1 MEQLQY
7 TFSKLLKETSTSFHR
22 YMYNRINWNARM
34 IGLMGPRGI
43 GKTTLVLQH
52 IKERLPRNE
61 SLYVQAEDFYFASH
75 RLTDLAD
82 AFAKIGGKYLFIDEI
97 HKYKDWSREL
107 KLIYDYH
114 SELHIVFTGSSVLD
128 IAKGAYDLSRRAL
141 VYEMQGLSY
150 REYLELF
157 HDIHFP
163 TCTLQQLLRQEV
175 EMPEGFL
182 PLKYFDGYL
191 QRGYYP
197 FADGDISQY
206 IQQVVNATIDTDIPQ
221 YADLTIST
229 ARKLKRLLAIIAQ
242 SAPFKPNFSQ
252 IGGQLEISRNNV
264 SDLCAYLEKAGLIGQ
279 LRTSTGGIQGLGK
292 VDKIYLDNPNLIYTL
307 GRENVEIG
315 TVRETFFFNQTRSQM
330 TVTVSPVSDFLID
343 GKYTFEVG
351 GKKKKQRQLQD
362 VADGYVV
369 KDDIE
374 TGYGNIIPLWMF
386 GMLY

>member
-157 HDIHFP
+157 HGIHFP
-163 TCTLQQLLRQEV
+163 VCTLQQLLRQEV
-175 EMPEGFL
+175 EMPESFL

-221 YADLTIST
+221 YADITIST

-264 SDLCAYLEKAGLIGQ
+264 ADLCAYLEKAGLIGL

>member
-1 MEQLQY
+1 MEQLQA
-7 TFSKLLKETSTSFHR
+7 TFYKLLRETSTVFHR
-22 YMYNRINWNARM
+22 YMYDKINWDARM

-52 IKERLPRNE
+52 IKEQLPRKE
-61 SLYVQAEDFYFASH
+61 SLYVQAEDFYFANH
-75 RLTDLAD
+75 RLTELAD
-82 AFAKIGGKYLFIDEI
+82 NFAKIGGKYLFIDEI

-114 SELHIVFTGSSVLD
+114 SELHVMFTGSSVLD

-141 VYEMQGLSY
+141 MYEMQGLSY

-157 HDIHFP
+157 HGIHFP
-163 TCTLQQLLRQEV
+163 VCHLQQLLQQEV
-175 EMPEGFL
+175 EIPQGFL
-182 PLKYFDGYL
+182 PLQHFSDYL

-197 FADGDISQY
+197 FSDGDISQY
-206 IQQVVNATIDTDIPQ
+206 IQQVVNATIETDIPQ
-221 YADLTIST
+221 YADLSVST

-242 SAPFKPNFSQ
+242 SAPFKPNMSQ
-252 IGGQLEISRNNV
+252 IGGQLEVSRNNV
-264 SDLCAYLEKAGLIGQ
+264 ADLCTYLEKAGLISQ

-292 VDKIYLDNPNLIYTL
+292 VDKIYLDNPTLIYTL
-307 GRENVEIG
+307 GNQHVEIG
-315 TVRETFFFNQTRSQM
+315 TVRETFFFNQTRFLLP
-330 TVTVSPVSDFLID
+330 VTVSPISDFLID
-343 GKYTFEVG
+343 DKYTFEVG

-362 VADGYVV
+362 IQEGYVV

>member
-1 MEQLQY
+1 MEALQS

-43 GKTTLVLQH
+43 GKTTLVLQY
-52 IKERLPRNE
+52 IKEELPRKE
-61 SLYVQAEDFYFASH
+61 SLYVQAEDFYFANH
-75 RLTDLAD
+75 RLIDLAD
-82 AFAKIGGKYLFIDEI
+82 RFAKIGGKYLIIDEI

-157 HDIHFP
+157 HGIHLP
-163 TCTLQQLLRQEV
+163 VCTLQQLLQQEV
-175 EMPEGFL
+175 EIPNDFL
-182 PLKYFDGYL
+182 PLQYFGDYL

-197 FADGDISQY
+197 FADRDINRY

-221 YADLTIST
+221 YADLTVST

-242 SAPFKPNFSQ
+242 SAPFKPNMSQ

-264 SDLCAYLEKAGLIGQ
+264 ADLCAYLEKTGLVGQ

-307 GRENVEIG
+307 GAPNIEIG
-315 TVRETFFFNQTRSQM
+315 TVRETFFYNQTHALFS
-330 TVTVSPVSDFLID
+330 VTASPISDFLID
-343 GKYTFEVG
+343 GQYTFEVG
-351 GKKKKQRQLQD
+351 GKKKKQSQLQNLS
-362 VADGYVV
+362 DGYVV
-369 KDDIE
+369 KDDIVS
-374 TGYGNIIPLWMF
+374 GYGNIIPLWAF